1 MLLSVTHLQQVEK
14 SRSNENERIKT
25 LVGGQRQEDRTEEE
39 VPWEGEREEKRGG
52 PGEGKSDRE
61 REKKKRE
68 GREKKGKKKKRGTR
82 REREKNTQG
91 IEKMRGREK
100 ENKREST
107 TQSKMLLIYFNVSCS
122 VKVIGLSGHSVTFH
136 PMYLLKF

>member
-1 MLLSVTHLQQVEK
+1 MNNRPKKKLLLLSVTHLQQVEK

-61 REKKKRE
+61 REKKKR
-68 GREKKGKKKKRGTR
+68 GAREKGEKKEKGNTEGEREKHTGDRENE
-82 REREKNTQG
+82 RERERK
-91 IEKMRGREK
+91 
-100 ENKREST
+100 
-107 TQSKMLLIYFNVSCS
+107 
-122 VKVIGLSGHSVTFH
+122 
-136 PMYLLKF
+136 